1 MAAPHMSEK
10 PANGDDRPSSGGSPS
25 DDEKALQEL
34 RSLLL
39 SEEQH
44 EIVALRERIESP
56 DQRARD
62 VSEVVAEAIQLRRAH
77 GGDQELSGALT
88 PIVEEAVR
96 ESVRKDSHVLVEA
109 LFPVMG
115 PAIRRSVAE
124 VFRSTVESFNQVLE
138 STFSIRGLQWR
149 FEAIRIGR
157 PYAEVALLRSLVYR
171 VEQVFLIHLKTS
183 LVLQH
188 VVDPAVVTQDADMVS
203 SMLSAIRDF
212 VRDSFSTQQSDS
224 LDSLQMGQSQVWIE
238 QGPHAIIA
246 AVIRGQAP
254 QELRLSLKEKIEEA
268 HRRFARELEEFDGN
282 PAPFEAFRPELA
294 ACLTASYRHDKP
306 AKSRPYL
313 SVCVIVLAVLLA
325 AWFGY
330 SAIQN
335 HKWALYVENLR
346 QQPGIVVTSFQ
357 KLRGHYRIQGLRDPL
372 AVDPV
377 ALLDQRKLDAR
388 RAEFHWS
395 AFYALDDSLVLKR
408 AIALLQPPADVTL
421 SLQNGVLHAAGDSSA
436 EWKKSMQERAPL
448 IAGITAVDD
457 RDLNDENSPKRLKA
471 AVESRIVLFE
481 LAQSEISPRQQQN
494 LAATAQVIQKLL
506 RTTPPG
512 GSVVVEVVGHADS
525 SGPEATNVL
534 LSQERANNGVRALVR
549 LGVPVQSL
557 RATGVGLSSPLRPE
571 TDEENR
577 QYNRSVTFQVVGPEA
592 PQNR

>member
-1 MAAPHMSEK
+1 MSDK
-10 PANGDDRPSSGGSPS
+10 PANDVGGPFAGGSS
-25 DDEKALQEL
+25 HEDEKALQEL
-34 RSLLL
+34 RTLLF

-56 DQRARD
+56 EQRARD
-62 VSEVVAEAIQLRRAH
+62 VSAVVAEAIQMRRAR
-77 GGDQELSGALT
+77 GGDHELSAALT
-88 PIVEEAVR
+88 PTVEEAVR

-212 VRDSFSTQQSDS
+212 VRDSFSTQQGDS
-224 LDSLQMGQSQVWIE
+224 LDSLQMGQLQVWIE
-238 QGPHAIIA
+238 QGPQAIIA

-254 QELRLSLKEKIEEA
+254 QELRLSLKEKLEEA
-268 HRRFARELEEFDGN
+268 HRRFSRELEEFDGN

-294 ACLTASYRHDKP
+294 ACLTASYRRDKP

-313 SVCVIVLAVLLA
+313 AVCAIVFAVLLA
-325 AWFGY
+325 GWYGY
-330 SAIQN
+330 TAIQN
-335 HKWALYVENLR
+335 HKWALFVENLR

-357 KLRGHYRIQGLRDPL
+357 RARGRYRIQGLRDPL
-372 AVDPV
+372 AVDPE
-377 ALLDQRKLDAR
+377 ALLDQRKLNPR
-388 RAEFHWS
+388 LAEFHWS
-395 AFYALDDSLVLKR
+395 AFYALDDSLVLQR
-408 AIALLQPPADVTL
+408 AIALLQPPAGVTL
-421 SLQNGVLHAAGDSSA
+421 SVQNGVLHAAGDSSS
-436 EWKKSMQERAPL
+436 EWKKSMRERAHF

-457 RDLNDENSPKRLKA
+457 KDLNDENSPRRLKA
-471 AVESRIVLFE
+471 AVESEIILFE
-481 LAQSEISPRQQQN
+481 LGQAEINPRQQPN
-494 LAATAQVIQKLL
+494 LAAVAQTIQKLL
-506 RTTPPG
+506 QIAPSAVG
-512 GSVVVEVVGHADS
+512 NAIVELVGHADS

-534 LSQERANNGVRALVR
+534 LSQERANNAVRELVR
-549 LGVPVQSL
+549 LGIPEASL
-557 RATGVGLSSPLRPE
+557 RATGIGLSSPLRPE
-571 TDEENR
+571 TDEQNR
-577 QYNRSVTFQVVGPEA
+577 QYNRSVTFRVVGPET